1 MHENQVKV
9 KILLLHVP
17 CSKYQNRPVIEPPKA
32 KKHDNKA
39 DIYTKLQQ
47 DALMINDLDISLS
60 GLGSVRKIWIIE
72 LISTVYCQSQEPY
85 YIPQER
91 KERATRV

>member
-1 MHENQVKV
+1 M
-9 KILLLHVP
+9 L
-17 CSKYQNRPVIEPPKA
+17 SKYQNRPVIEPPKA
-32 KKHDNKA
+32 KKQPVMLIHDNKA
-39 DIYTKLQQ
+39 EIYTKLQQ

-85 YIPQER
+85 YIPQEC
-91 KERATRV
+91 KEQATRV